1 MNIIKDDTTDS
12 IDEFSQSSPWPGV
25 MLIAVALAA
34 FIWAN
39 SGFAGSYLAIRD
51 FPLRL
56 PIINLEK
63 PLELWVNDL
72 LMAVFFLYV
81 GLELKREVLKGEL
94 SNPRRAALSI
104 AGALG
109 GMIAPALLYTLV
121 NLGNLGG
128 SRGWGIPMA
137 TDIAFAVGV
146 LSLLGKRVPL
156 ALKVFLVALA
166 VVDDMGA
173 VIVIGLFYTSSLD
186 VTMLLAALGVFAALL
201 GLNAA
206 RVPWMTLYLLLG
218 LVLWY
223 FVYKS
228 GLHATIAG
236 VLLAV
241 TIPLGSAPRTM
252 LERLEHRLAPLVS
265 FFVMPVFALFNAGV
279 PVAAALQSGVNLV
292 TVGAFVGLVLG
303 KPLGVLSFAWLAV
316 RFKLAELPQG
326 VNWSMILGSG
336 LLAGIGFTMALFIS
350 SLAFK
355 GDALLE
361 SAKLGVLVA
370 SVVAALLGLIW
381 LRSALN
387 APATA
392 EPSSQTT

>member
-1 MNIIKDDTTDS
+1 MNIKDDATDS

-25 MLIAVALAA
+25 MLIAVALVA

-39 SGFAGSYLAIRD
+39 SGYANLYTAIRD
-51 FPLRL
+51 YPLHL
-56 PIINLEK
+56 PVINLEK

-94 SNPRRAALSI
+94 SSPRRAALSI

-109 GMIAPALLYTLV
+109 GMVVPALLYTVV
-121 NLGNLGG
+121 NAGNASG

-173 VIVIGLFYTSSLD
+173 VIVIGLFYTSSLNIG
-186 VTMLLAALGVFAALL
+186 MLLAALGVFAALL
-201 GLNAA
+201 ALNAA
-206 RVPWMTLYLLLG
+206 RVPWMTPYLLLG

-236 VLLAV
+236 VLLAT
-241 TIPLGSAPRTM
+241 TIPLGSGERTM
-252 LERLEHRLAPLVS
+252 LERLEHRLSPLVS

-279 PVAAALQSGVNLV
+279 PMATALQSGVNPV
-292 TVGAFVGLVLG
+292 TVGAFIGLVLG
-303 KPLGVLSFAWLAV
+303 KPLGILGFAWLAV
-316 RFKLAELPQG
+316 RLKLAELPQG
-326 VNWSMILGSG
+326 VNWSMIFGSG
-336 LLAGIGFTMALFIS
+336 LLGGIGFTMALFIA

-355 GDALLE
+355 SDALLE
-361 SAKLGVLVA
+361 SAKLGVLIA
-370 SVVAALLGLIW
+370 SVVAAMLGLIW
-381 LRSALN
+381 LRFALA
-387 APATA
+387 APATPR
-392 EPSSQTT
+392 PSSQPL

>member
-1 MNIIKDDTTDS
+1 
-12 IDEFSQSSPWPGV
+12 
-25 MLIAVALAA
+25 
-34 FIWAN
+34 
-39 SGFAGSYLAIRD
+39 
-51 FPLRL
+51 
-56 PIINLEK
+56 
-63 PLELWVNDL
+63 
-72 LMAVFFLYV
+72 
-81 GLELKREVLKGEL
+81 
-94 SNPRRAALSI
+94 
-104 AGALG
+104 
-109 GMIAPALLYTLV
+109 
-121 NLGNLGG
+121 
-128 SRGWGIPMA
+128 MA

-156 ALKVFLVALA
+156 ALKIFLVALA

-186 VTMLLAALGVFAALL
+186 VTMLLAALGVFAGLIA
-201 GLNAA
+201 LNAA
-206 RVPWMTLYLLLG
+206 RVPWMTPYLLLG
-218 LVLWY
+218 AVLWY

-236 VLLAV
+236 VLLAT
-241 TIPLGSAPRTM
+241 TIPSGMQERTM

-279 PVAAALQSGVNLV
+279 PIAAALQSGVNLV

-303 KPLGVLSFAWLAV
+303 KPIGILGFAWLAV

-336 LLAGIGFTMALFIS
+336 LLGGIGFTMALFIS

-355 GDALLE
+355 SDALLE

-370 SVVAALLGLIW
+370 SVVAALLGLLW
-381 LRSALN
+381 LRFALV
-387 APATA
+387 APSTPR
-392 EPSSQTT
+392 PSSQTS